1 MFCILAGQGAESETR
16 MNIDGYGWTP
26 ADYQQLQNL
35 ARSGKQ
41 MAEIV
46 RQMRRAEQSVTAA
59 AKRASVVIV
68 SANARPVAP
77 VSSEQARFRLQALAK
92 AKGSS
97 LTALS
102 RMIGRRDGFLGT
114 FVRDGVPRTLAGK
127 DRDLLANFFRVDPAD
142 FGSSRPG

>member
-1 MFCILAGQGAESETR
+1 MS
-16 MNIDGYGWTP
+16 IDGYGWTQ

-41 MAEIV
+41 MPEIV

-59 AKRASVVIV
+59 AKRAAVAIV
-68 SANARPVAP
+68 SVDSRPMAVA
-77 VSSEQARFRLQALAK
+77 SSEQARFRLQALAK

-127 DRDLLANFFRVDPAD
+127 DRDLLANFFRIDPAEL
-142 FGSSRPG
+142 GSSRPS

>member
-1 MFCILAGQGAESETR
+1 MS
-16 MNIDGYGWTP
+16 IDGYGWTQ
-26 ADYQQLQNL
+26 ADYQQLRNL
-35 ARSGKQ
+35 ALSGKQ
-41 MAEIV
+41 MPEIV
-46 RQMRRAEQSVTAA
+46 RLTRRTEQSVTAA
-59 AKRASVVIV
+59 AKRSDVAIV
-68 SANARPVAP
+68 SAESRSIAAA
-77 VSSEQARFRLQALAK
+77 SSEQARYRLQALAK

-142 FGSSRPG
+142 FGSSR